1 MGNVEDEPAGGM
13 SLAQV
18 LCIVRAYWGT
28 SIVTAMALIAISFVV
43 IKLLPK
49 EYVATATLIVNVENK
64 DVLAGRQFP
73 EGQANTYIPTQIE
86 LILSR
91 VVLQP
96 VVERLNLTADQE
108 FSRGFT
114 GSPTALKEVV
124 ANNLH
129 DSLLVTQGI
138 NSQLLYIAA
147 AAKDPGRAAEIA
159 NAVADEYLRQ
169 ERLRTNEPARERAE
183 RYAKQLQELRE
194 KAILA
199 QDRVTEFRQQNG
211 LTESDQDIG
220 DTEGATVRDLQDK
233 LEATQNQR
241 RELESRQLDAG
252 STSEAVMNVNSVTD
266 LRATL
271 AAQEGQMAQLRATL
285 GPKHPK
291 VVELESQMESTRRAL
306 AAEVHS
312 ISANTSVQLARV
324 KELEAK
330 YQNALTSERARLL
343 ARRGLQD
350 QRAKLLLELQS
361 AQANYKKALD
371 GYDQIMFASAGN
383 YTDVSL
389 VSRADPPAKPTKPKK
404 LKWFLVM
411 CAASLMLGLAGPF
424 TYELL
429 VNRRLRCR
437 DDLERHF
444 GIPVLAQFGPIPS
457 TPA

>member
-1 MGNVEDEPAGGM
+1 
-13 SLAQV
+13 
-18 LCIVRAYWGT
+18 
-28 SIVTAMALIAISFVV
+28 
-43 IKLLPK
+43 
-49 EYVATATLIVNVENK
+49 
-64 DVLAGRQFP
+64 
-73 EGQANTYIPTQIE
+73 
-86 LILSR
+86 
-91 VVLQP
+91 
-96 VVERLNLTADQE
+96 
-108 FSRGFT
+108 
-114 GSPTALKEVV
+114 
-124 ANNLH
+124 
-129 DSLLVTQGI
+129 
-138 NSQLLYIAA
+138 
-147 AAKDPGRAAEIA
+147 
-159 NAVADEYLRQ
+159 
-169 ERLRTNEPARERAE
+169 
-183 RYAKQLQELRE
+183 
-194 KAILA
+194 
-199 QDRVTEFRQQNG
+199 
-211 LTESDQDIG
+211 
-220 DTEGATVRDLQDK
+220 
-233 LEATQNQR
+233 
-241 RELESRQLDAG
+241 
-252 STSEAVMNVNSVTD
+252 MNVNSVTD